1 MQNFCISI
9 IYKMVKKYL
18 KKKAP
23 KRRRLQK
30 GTNNKGAYP
39 TFTKV
44 ATDMFKKHAPE
55 AIRIMGK
62 STKQAKRRAQ
72 RNFNNRVAQADSIT
86 NAPAFKIGVPRK
98 ISFEE
103 KVSRVTHPP
112 VVVKRNFQ
120 WSAECSSGRKA
131 FFQIP
136 INSMSSGP
144 EGLLYFDA
152 ITGYNGLTTNTASID
167 PTLITSGIINNQQKI
182 YVDYLSEKL
191 QMVNSGSNPIK
202 GKLTLYGYKR
212 DSNFQYGNSTAL
224 ITPINM
230 MMYASTSSL
239 VQLNVGQEQSV
250 GNGWAF
256 DAVSGA
262 SLGLNWGQNYIM
274 PGSTLNPVSAFC
286 AQTDLQLDV
295 LNTHISDFTGYFF
308 TKVRELDFNL
318 KPGQQLDHYTIM
330 NDLPILSRQSTADTY
345 IKGIS
350 FYLVVSFQAGIVGDS
365 TVTTGDN
372 VISTGSAQLSCICEE
387 KRILGTHG
395 KMKAQVVMRTPPLS
409 QIAKATQYTINP
421 DTGVADVGY
430 DDDA

>member
-1 MQNFCISI
+1 MPR
-9 IYKMVKKYL
+9 KYL

-30 GTNNKGAYP
+30 GGNLKGSYP
-39 TFTKV
+39 PFSKV
-44 ATDMFKKHAPE
+44 ATDFVKKHAPE

-62 STKQAKRRAQ
+62 PTRQAKRKAQ
-72 RNFNNRVAQADSIT
+72 RNFNLRLSQSDNIT
-86 NAPAFKIGVPRK
+86 NAPAFKVGVPRK

-131 FFQIP
+131 FFQFP
-136 INSMSSGP
+136 INSMSQGTD
-144 EGLLYFDA
+144 GLLYADA
-152 ITGYNGLTTNTASID
+152 VTNYTGLTTNTASAD
-167 PTLITSGIINNQQKI
+167 PTLITSGIINNQQKV
-182 YVDYLSEKL
+182 YVDYISEKL
-191 QMVNSGSNPIK
+191 QMVNSGSNAIK
-202 GKLTLYGYKR
+202 GKVTLYGYKR
-212 DSNFQYGNSTAL
+212 DANFQYGNSTAL

-230 MMYASTSSL
+230 MMYASTNSL
-239 VQLNVGQEQSV
+239 VQTNVGNEQTV

-308 TKVRELDFNL
+308 SKVREFDFAL

-330 NDLPILSRQSTADTY
+330 NDLPIIARQSNVDTY
-345 IKGIS
+345 LKGIS
-350 FYLVVSFQAGIVGDS
+350 FWLVVSFQAGIVGDA
-365 TVTTGDN
+365 TATTGDN
-372 VISTGSAQLSCICEE
+372 VISTGSAQLSCILEE

-395 KMKAQVVMRTPPLS
+395 KMKAQVVMRTAPLAQISKAS
-409 QIAKATQYTINP
+409 QFTINP
-421 DTGVADVGY
+421 DTGVADTGY

>member
-1 MQNFCISI
+1 MPRFF
-9 IYKMVKKYL
+9 KKG
-18 KKKAP
+18 KKVARKGG
-23 KRRRLQK
+23 RRRLQPAGGMEFQPLQPAK
-30 GTNNKGAYP
+30 NIARLGVKAVKAVGKRVGSAWRGGRKRV
-39 TFTKV
+39 TK
-44 ATDMFKKHAPE
+44 AF
-55 AIRIMGK
+55 
-62 STKQAKRRAQ
+62 AQ
-72 RNFNNRVAQADSIT
+72 RNFNARVAQADNIT
-86 NAPAFKIGVPRK
+86 NAPSFKIGVPRK

-131 FFQIP
+131 FFQFP
-136 INSMSSGP
+136 INSMSTGT

-152 ITGYNGLTTNTASID
+152 ITGYNGLTTNTATVD

-191 QMVNSGSNPIK
+191 QMVNSGSNAIK
-202 GKLTLYGYKR
+202 GKVTLYGYKR
-212 DSNFQYGNSTAL
+212 DANFQYGNSTAL

-239 VQLNVGQEQSV
+239 VQLNVAQEQTV

-262 SLGLNWGQNYIM
+262 SLGLNWGQNYNC
-274 PGSTLNPVSAFC
+274 PGSTLNPVNGFC

-308 TKVRELDFNL
+308 SKVREFDFAL

-330 NDLPILSRQSTADTY
+330 NDLPVLSRQSTADTY

-350 FYLVVSFQAGIVGDS
+350 FYLVVSFQAGIVGDA

-372 VISTGSAQLSCICEE
+372 VVSTGSAQLSCILEE

-395 KMKAQVVMRTPPLS
+395 KMKAQVVMRTAPLT
-409 QIAKATQYTINP
+409 QIAKSSQYIINP
-421 DTGVADVGY
+421 DTGVADTGY